1 MWYDVDCGLQYL
13 MTKVLQTET
22 FRRWLH
28 GLRDDGA
35 VVRITA
41 RLRRAVQGNL
51 GDVRS
56 VGDGIFEMRLR
67 YGPGY
72 RIYFTRRGP
81 ELIVLL
87 CGGDKDSQRRD
98 IERAKRLAA
107 NLEE

>member
-1 MWYDVDCGLQYL
+1 MIR
-13 MTKVLQTET
+13 VLQTET

-28 GLRDDGA
+28 GLREDRA

-41 RLRRAVQGNL
+41 RLRHAAQGNL

-56 VGDGIFEMRLR
+56 VGDGVFEMRIW

-72 RIYFTRRGP
+72 RLYFIRRGS

-87 CGGDKDSQRRD
+87 CGGDKGSQRRD
-98 IERAKRLAA
+98 IEKAKRLAA

>member
-1 MWYDVDCGLQYL
+1 MVR
-13 MTKVLQTET
+13 VLQTET

-28 GLRDDGA
+28 GLRDDRA
-35 VVRITA
+35 VVRITT
-41 RLRRAVQGNL
+41 RLRSAVQGNL

-72 RIYFTRRGP
+72 RIYFIRRGSA
-81 ELIVLL
+81 LIVLL
-87 CGGDKDSQRRD
+87 CGGDKGSQRRD

-107 NLEE
+107 TLEE